1 MDDVSLTF
9 GANKYNV
16 VLGPSGCGKTTLLK
30 VIAGLVKPDGGRVLI
45 DGVNVTGVPPEER
58 NISTGFFFQNYAL
71 FPHMTVEENVSYSMR
86 LKGASE
92 HDAGDKCSQLLR
104 MVGLSGR
111 ADAYP
116 HQLSGGMQQRVA
128 LARALA
134 VESKILLLDEPLN
147 ALDAKIGVLL
157 RRELRGIAEK
167 MNLTVV
173 HVTPNQ
179 EEAMDVG
186 DNIVLLKHGRVV
198 QSDDVRTI
206 YDKPANPFSAYFI
219 GESNFIKPEVVDK
232 TSVRFLN
239 STLTLMEKPPHK
251 NLVLAIRAE
260 KILFGERGFN
270 SYRGV
275 VENVSF
281 LGRVSRYEVNV
292 SGFVFKVQTAH
303 QPNVKEGD
311 VVSIYLPPKDLMVFG
326 GVCDLEGA
334 LSLE

>member
-1 MDDVSLTF
+1 
-9 GANKYNV
+9 
-16 VLGPSGCGKTTLLK
+16 
-30 VIAGLVKPDGGRVLI
+30 
-45 DGVNVTGVPPEER
+45 
-58 NISTGFFFQNYAL
+58 
-71 FPHMTVEENVSYSMR
+71 
-86 LKGASE
+86 
-92 HDAGDKCSQLLR
+92 
-104 MVGLSGR
+104 
-111 ADAYP
+111 
-116 HQLSGGMQQRVA
+116 LSGGMQQRVA

-239 STLTLMEKPPHK
+239 STLTLMEKPPQK

-326 GVCDLEGA
+326 GVCDLEGE